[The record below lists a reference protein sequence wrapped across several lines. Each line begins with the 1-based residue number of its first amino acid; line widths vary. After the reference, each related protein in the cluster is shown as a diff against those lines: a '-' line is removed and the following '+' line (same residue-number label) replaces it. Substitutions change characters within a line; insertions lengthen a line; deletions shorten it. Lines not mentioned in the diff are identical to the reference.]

1 VQSKGGFVKRLVIL
15 TGIVFALFCST
26 SALGQWATHAT
37 VQVPFE
43 FAVATIVLPAGTY
56 AVLLNAQTHG
66 VMLQN
71 RDAQVS
77 ATAFSHDIYLIPSG
91 VATSSKLIFASIGQR
106 RVLHQVVI
114 AGDNH
119 MHDLIHGDE
128 VAELTGKPAT

>member
-1 VQSKGGFVKRLVIL
+1 MKKLVIL
-15 TGIVFALFCST
+15 TGIVIALFCSAP
-26 SALGQWATHAT
+26 ALVQWETRAT

-43 FAVATIVLPAGTY
+43 FAAGTTVLPAGTY

-71 RDAQVS
+71 KDAQVS
-77 ATAFSHDIYLIPSG
+77 VTAFSHDIFLIPSG
-91 VATSSKLIFASIGQR
+91 VATSSKLIFGSIGHR
-106 RVLHQVVI
+106 RVLHQAVI